1 MPSGEHNKELYCV
14 SGAKLQHILR
24 PFEGFLPKIVLD
36 KMRDKRRKEA
46 IFAQGFFHPLRLMKA
61 LQHLN
66 KYFAKYRFKLL
77 MGVLITIIARVF
89 SLVMPPYVN
98 KSIQAVEQYVQ
109 QPKGSESAIEMV
121 LLQYIGIIIGAA
133 LLSGFFTFLMRQT
146 IINVSRYIEADLK
159 NEVFKHYMRL
169 HQSFYKNNRTGDL
182 MSRISEDVSEVRMY
196 VGPAIMYGIQTLTLF
211 VCLVPLMFLKDAK
224 LAAYTLLPLPVL
236 SVLIYFIS
244 RVIHKRSAQ
253 VQQFLSALSTFT
265 QETFSGISVIKA
277 YGIEKSVHRELAD
290 LAEEGRDKSMALA
303 KVNAWFFPMMLL
315 LIGVSNLFVIYI
327 GGRQYIQGEIDS
339 IGIILEFII
348 YVNMLTWP
356 VATVGWLTSII
367 QRAEASQQRINDFLH
382 TVPAIVNQASTTQ
395 PIRGAIS
402 FKNVSFTYPETGI
415 KAIDNLS
422 FEVTPGM
429 SLAIIGKTGSGKSTI
444 IELITRMYD
453 VDSGVIEI
461 DGIPIQ
467 SHDLISLRR
476 SMGVVPQD
484 SFLFSDTIYNNIAF
498 GADDPTQEAV
508 IQAAKWAVVHQNI
521 EGFQKGY
528 DTVLGER
535 GITLS
540 GGQKQRVSIAR
551 ALVKSPEIFLLDD
564 CLSAVDT
571 ETEEK
576 ILQNLHLVAQNKT
589 SIIVS
594 HRASAAQGAD
604 LILVIDHGYCVQQ
617 GTHEA
622 LLQEEGFYK
631 SLYEGQLQKKEL
643 N

>member
-1 MPSGEHNKELYCV
+1 
-14 SGAKLQHILR
+14 
-24 PFEGFLPKIVLD
+24 
-36 KMRDKRRKEA
+36 
-46 IFAQGFFHPLRLMKA
+46 
-61 LQHLN
+61 
-66 KYFAKYRFKLL
+66 
-77 MGVLITIIARVF
+77 MGVAAVYRIIV
-89 SLVMPPYVN
+89 
-98 KSIQAVEQYVQ
+98 
-109 QPKGSESAIEMV
+109 
-121 LLQYIGIIIGAA
+121 GAA
-133 LLSGFFTFLMRQT
+133 LMSGFFTFLMRQT
-146 IINVSRYIEADLK
+146 IINVSRYIEGDLK

-211 VCLVPLMFLKDAK
+211 ACLVPLMFLKDAK
-224 LAAYTLLPLPVL
+224 LATYTLLPLPVL

-253 VQQFLSALSTFT
+253 VQQFLAALSTFT

-277 YGIEKSVHRELAD
+277 YGIEKSVRQELSD
-290 LAEEGRDKSMALA
+290 LAEEGKEKSMALA

-315 LIGVSNLFVIYI
+315 LIGVSNLFVVYI
-327 GGRQYIQGEIDS
+327 GGRQYIQGEIES

-382 TVPAIVNQASTTQ
+382 TEPAIVNQAKHTA
-395 PIRGAIS
+395 PISGAIS

-429 SLAIIGKTGSGKSTI
+429 SLAIIGKTGSGKSTL

-467 SHDLISLRR
+467 EHDLTSLRR

-498 GADDPTQEAV
+498 GADDPTEETV
-508 IQAAKWAVVHQNI
+508 VQAAKWAAVHQNI

-528 DTVLGER
+528 DTLLGER

-551 ALVKSPEIFLLDD
+551 ALVKSPQIYLLDD

-576 ILQNLHLVAQNKT
+576 ILQNLQEVAQNKT

-604 LILVIDHGYCVQQ
+604 LILVIDHGRCVQQ
-617 GTHEA
+617 GTHES

-643 N
+643 D